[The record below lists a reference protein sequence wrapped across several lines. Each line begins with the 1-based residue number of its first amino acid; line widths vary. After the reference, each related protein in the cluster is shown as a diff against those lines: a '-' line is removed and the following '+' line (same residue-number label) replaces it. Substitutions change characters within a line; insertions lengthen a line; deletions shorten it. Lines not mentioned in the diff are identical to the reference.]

1 MRRMGATVMKIYLAV
16 IAPDWQRQ
24 HKKFVIR
31 HQSDYNSRGAQLF
44 QEKF

>member
-1 MRRMGATVMKIYLAV
+1 MQNMRRIGAIVMKFILAV

-31 HQSDYNSRGAQLF
+31 HQ
-44 QEKF
+44 